1 MNPNYNQNHTREEI
15 DSVVKRIHRCV
26 AAGKYIISMNSK
38 RKENIDFINEYN
50 IRTEKQ
56 KSILMRIRTEDFC
69 YSLKNTNVG
78 FEDEILYVF
87 APSVELY
94 NLEGKKE
101 IVDVYTKFN
110 FICDRT
116 VVISF
121 HKLNRPIKY
130 LFKGTA

>member
-26 AAGKYIISMNSK
+26 AAVKYIISMNNK
-38 RKENIDFINEYN
+38 RKENMDFINEYN

-78 FEDEILYVF
+78 FENEILYVF
-87 APSVELY
+87 APSDISLY
-94 NLEGKKE
+94 AQ
-101 IVDVYTKFN
+101 
-110 FICDRT
+110 
-116 VVISF
+116 SM
-121 HKLNRPIKY
+121 
-130 LFKGTA
+130 FKALC